1 MFYSPHSREELIKI
15 LAGNLDNTY
24 FIAGGT
30 DLILHINNHKLT
42 DYHIVD
48 LTKLNEFHYIRE
60 DDEKLYIGALT
71 TMTEICESEIIYKD
85 FRSVY
90 QAAYELGS
98 ELIRNRATIGGN
110 IANASQCADV
120 LLACFSFDA
129 NIKILNKNN
138 EEKIIPI
145 SELVTGRN
153 QTILNPDD
161 IIIEIIIEK
170 SKEISSFRKVG
181 SRKAVTISKLN
192 CSAVLLV
199 EEDIIK
205 KANIFLGS
213 VGTKASKAEI
223 LEKEF
228 LGKKLSELNLNNLQ
242 KAAFEEVEKAIPTRD
257 SKYYKRVAV
266 QGLIENIYEDLVN
279 YE

>member
-1 MFYSPHSREELIKI
+1 MFYSPHSKEELIKI

-71 TMTEICESEIIYKD
+71 TMTEICESEIIYKE

-145 SELVTGRN
+145 SELITGRN
-153 QTILNPDD
+153 QTILNTDD
-161 IIIEIIIEK
+161 IIIEIILEK
-170 SKEISSFRKVG
+170 SKGISSFRKIG

-228 LGKKLSELNLNNLQ
+228 LGKKLSEINLNNLH